1 MLSYYS
7 HTDTD
12 PEQTVREAAL
22 RDYSALER
30 LQFQPPQVTGERP
43 DRYLIPI
50 RLSGRPLLLQT
61 PILRVSYLD
70 QEADLIMPGTRR
82 LCLRLPPL
90 PTASSPV
97 IRSAPG
103 NFTRNIDLLD
113 GYVVQKITECAEE
126 WFGSSAR
133 VSKDD
138 YRPSLSRRR
147 SGRTDIPFDP
157 VLRPRIGTLSTGEQ
171 TLGFTDQTQLDHLS
185 SVRCVLGLQGVW
197 VEKGGLRH
205 RFTFG
210 CTWDV
215 VHLEVIEPT
224 YLYMNP
230 RIPLGNED

>member
-30 LQFQPPQVTGERP
+30 LQFQPPQVTGECP
-43 DRYLIPI
+43 DRYLIPT

-61 PILRVSYLD
+61 PILSVFYLEED
-70 QEADLIMPGTRR
+70 NPIYGTRR
-82 LCLRLPPL
+82 LGLRLPPL

-97 IRSAPG
+97 RRSAPG
-103 NFTRNIDLLD
+103 NFTRNLDLLD
-113 GYVVQKITECAEE
+113 GSVVQKVTGYAEE

-147 SGRTDIPFDP
+147 SDRTDIPFDP

-171 TLGFTDQTQLDHLS
+171 TLGFTDQTQLDHRS

-197 VEKGGLRH
+197 VQKTAIRH

>member
-1 MLSYYS
+1 MLPYYS

-22 RDYSALER
+22 CDYSALEQ
-30 LQFQPPQVTGERP
+30 LQFQLPQVTGERP
-43 DRYLIPI
+43 ARYLIPI
-50 RLSGRPLLLQT
+50 HLSGRPLLLQT

-113 GYVVQKITECAEE
+113 EYVVQKITECAEE

-133 VSKDD
+133 VGKDD
-138 YRPSLSRRR
+138 YRPSLWRGKHMDAAR
-147 SGRTDIPFDP
+147 GNHIPFDP
-157 VLRPRIGTLSTGEQ
+157 RLRPRIGTLSTGEQ
-171 TLGFTDQTQLDHLS
+171 TLGFTDHTQLDHLS

-197 VEKGGLRH
+197 VEKSGS

-224 YLYMNP
+224 YLY
-230 RIPLGNED
+230 